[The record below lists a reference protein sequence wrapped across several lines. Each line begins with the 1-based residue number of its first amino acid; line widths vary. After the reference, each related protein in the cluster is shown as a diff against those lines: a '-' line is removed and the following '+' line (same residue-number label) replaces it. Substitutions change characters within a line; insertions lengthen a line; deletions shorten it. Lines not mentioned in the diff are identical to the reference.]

1 MKMKSN
7 AHPSAV
13 NYHASLDVMQ
23 IEYFKQKVW
32 DRHFMKETCPHSIRV
47 GIRSCGPLRYLA

>member
-1 MKMKSN
+1 MKSN

-47 GIRSCGPLRYLA
+47 GIRSCGPLRYLT